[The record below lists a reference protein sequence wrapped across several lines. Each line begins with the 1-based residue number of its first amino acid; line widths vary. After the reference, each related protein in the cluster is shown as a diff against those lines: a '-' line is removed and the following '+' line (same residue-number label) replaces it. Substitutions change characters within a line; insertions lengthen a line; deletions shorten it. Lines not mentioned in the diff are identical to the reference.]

1 MSKRQNK
8 WILGEMTVEEF
19 KSQECTRQERSEA
32 EEQLSP
38 EQGQLGPQELT
49 NAGDGVAVKDGEHSI
64 TFSIP
69 PGQFSFSSSSS
80 SLITRINGR

>member
-1 MSKRQNK
+1 
-8 WILGEMTVEEF
+8 MTVEEF

-64 TFSIP
+64 TF
-69 PGQFSFSSSSS
+69 
-80 SLITRINGR
+80 